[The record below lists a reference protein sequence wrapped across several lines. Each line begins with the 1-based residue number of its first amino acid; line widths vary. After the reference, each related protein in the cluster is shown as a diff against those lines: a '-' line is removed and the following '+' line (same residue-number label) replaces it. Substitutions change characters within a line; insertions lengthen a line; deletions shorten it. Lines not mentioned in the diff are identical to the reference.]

1 MNKKFN
7 IIVGI
12 FLTFTMFGASIAH
25 AKISPNINS
34 NSIRDIVERSTV
46 IPSLNM
52 GGLPK
57 KIG

>member
-34 NSIRDIVERSTV
+34 NSI
-46 IPSLNM
+46 
-52 GGLPK
+52 
-57 KIG
+57 